1 MVVYTYSV
9 KMFFVEEQGRL
20 CYAEDWVAEG
30 GNLSGTLENQKSS
43 LEFGLFNVLM
53 FSSAVHIKR
62 Q

>member
-43 LEFGLFNVLM
+43 LEFGLFNV
-53 FSSAVHIKR
+53 
-62 Q
+62 